1 MIDIIKGNNMD
12 YTKWDTI
19 ENWKLTNRGEKE
31 VEAFIRECKAKR
43 KEIMDAGID
52 TACHTHIPTKA
63 LILADINCGEDL
75 AEDGYRSVWDVTDN
89 YDLSIFLEYD
99 VDIVEE

>member
-1 MIDIIKGNNMD
+1 MD

-52 TACHTHIPTKA
+52 MGRH
-63 LILADINCGEDL
+63 
-75 AEDGYRSVWDVTDN
+75 R
-89 YDLSIFLEYD
+89 
-99 VDIVEE
+99 